1 MDDDLKL
8 QQLLPITLEV
18 QEGKTYLWCSCGH
31 SKAQPFC
38 DREGCGDLAKAFVAD
53 LTEDLCFCVC
63 KQTKNPPFCD
73 GSHAK
78 LLFEYMKKKT

>member
-18 QEGKTYLWCSCGH
+18 QEGQTYLWCSCGQ
-31 SKAQPFC
+31 SKTQPFC
-38 DREGCGDLAKAFVAD
+38 DQKECGDLAKAFVAD

-63 KQTKNPPFCD
+63 KQTKSPPLCD

-78 LLFEYMKKKT
+78 LLFEYIKKKA